1 MREMAAAEIRVLGP
15 VELVRGDDGALP
27 LAAKHRLLLAALV
40 VGQGRTRTVDELLES
55 VWSGSPPASARNL
68 VQVYV
73 SQLRKVLPDGIEIVT
88 GDGAYVLEL
97 APEQLD
103 SARFERLLSDCEA
116 ARRGDNPALA
126 ASLAKRALALW
137 RGRAFGDLG
146 YEEFAR
152 GEAERLEELRLVA
165 LEEHLDAR
173 IALGRHAEVAGKA
186 LALAAENPLR
196 ERAHE
201 LSMLA
206 LYRCGRQADALEHF
220 ASLRLRLREQLGL
233 EPGPGLRALQRRIL
247 QQDPS
252 LHPATQADQPAA
264 ALPVPPTPLVGRER
278 ELAELAALLARRDAR
293 LIVLTG
299 AGGSGK
305 TRLALEAA
313 RRAAG
318 SFANGVRLVELA
330 PVHDSALLVPT
341 IQHALGV
348 ADDADKEP
356 LEALVAALAPQELL
370 LVVDNAEHLRAGA
383 PSFARLAAAA
393 PRLTLLVTSRAVL
406 HVSGERVFPVPPLAQ
421 EDAVELFVQ
430 RARLLN
436 PGFARCEDN
445 DADLREICRRLD
457 GLPLAIELAAARIRT
472 LTPRALRE
480 RLARSLAVLTSGPRD
495 LPARQQTLRETIAWS
510 VDLLGEREREVFARL
525 AVFPGGATLKA
536 AETVCH
542 ADLDTLAALVDD
554 HLVLLLRN
562 DARGEPRFG
571 LLDTV
576 REFGLDLLGVERAQA
591 ELALAEYFARFVD
604 ELRLSEGT
612 QPEWRRGVEQLD
624 PDIDNVRNALA
635 TAEASGDAQLF
646 VRLAGGMWRYW
657 WVRGPSGEGLDW
669 TERALAADEGPP
681 TADGARAL
689 YGGAA
694 LAWSRGDLVRAKHLA
709 EAAISAAVDAG
720 SEWYELAAHTVLG
733 NVAHAGGDLA
743 TARRHHERS
752 LELKVQIGLEPLVE
766 KINLGA
772 VALESGEHEEAM
784 ALFEDVVYA
793 HRRDGNAVGIGMVL
807 LNIGRVHHELGDHD
821 ASRHAFEEA
830 RASFEEV
837 GFRSHVAY
845 ALQGLAAAEASE
857 KRFEEAARL
866 LGRARRELDDVGS
879 SERGSAPAMV
889 SWVTAQAQGALGHE
903 SFDAAYAAGREAG

>member
-1 MREMAAAEIRVLGP
+1 MLGP
-15 VELVRGDDGALP
+15 VELVGDDGQVA
-27 LAAKHRLLLAALV
+27 LAAKHRRLLAALAV
-40 VGQGRTRTVDELLES
+40 TDRRPLSVDELVEA
-55 VWSGSPPASARNL
+55 VWDGAAPPSARKL
-68 VQVYV
+68 IQVYV
-73 SQLRKVLPDGIEIVT
+73 SQLRSALPDGIRVET
-88 GDGAYVLEL
+88 RPAAYALEL
-97 APEQLD
+97 EPDALD
-103 SARFERLLSDCEA
+103 AAQFERLLTQATA
-116 ARRGDNPALA
+116 AGRDGNAALTV
-126 ASLAKRALALW
+126 SLVNRALELW
-137 RGRAFGDLG
+137 RGRAYGELA
-146 YEEFAR
+146 YEEHWR

-173 IALGRHAEVAGKA
+173 IALGHHSEVAGEA
-186 LALAAENPLR
+186 LALAEENPLR
-196 ERAHE
+196 ERVHE
-201 LSMLA
+201 LSLLA

-220 ASLRLRLREQLGL
+220 ASVRSRLREQLGL
-233 EPGPGLRALQRRIL
+233 EPGPALRELQRRIL

-252 LHPATQADQPAA
+252 LEPAAEVAQPAA
-264 ALPVPPTPLVGRER
+264 ALPVPPTLLVGRER
-278 ELAELAALLARRDAR
+278 ELAELAALLARREAR

-330 PVHDSALLVPT
+330 PLRDPALVVPT
-341 IQHALGV
+341 IRHALGI

-356 LEALVAALAPQELL
+356 LEALVAALASQELL
-370 LVVDNAEHLRAGA
+370 LVVDNAEHLRAAA
-383 PSFARLAAAA
+383 PSLARLAAAA
-393 PRLTLLVTSRAVL
+393 PRLTVLVTSRAVL
-406 HVSGERVFPVPPLAQ
+406 HVSGERVFPVSPLAQ

-436 PGFARCEDN
+436 PTFARSEDN
-445 DADLREICRRLD
+445 DAHVREICRRLD

-480 RLARSLAVLTSGPRD
+480 RLVRSLAVLTGGPRD

-510 VDLLGEREREVFARL
+510 VDLLGVRERKVFLRL
-525 AVFPGGATLKA
+525 AVFPAGATLEA

-542 ADLDTLAALVDD
+542 ADLDTLAALLDD
-554 HLVLLLRN
+554 HLLLLLRN

-571 LLDTV
+571 MLETV
-576 REFGLDLLGVERAQA
+576 REFGLDLLDVERAQA
-591 ELALAEYFARFVD
+591 ELALAEYFAQLVD
-604 ELRLSEGT
+604 ELRLSERP
-612 QPEWRRGVEQLD
+612 QQEWRRGVEQLD

-635 TAEASGDAQLF
+635 TAEASGDAELF

-657 WVRGPSGEGLDW
+657 WVRGPSSEGLEW
-669 TERALAADEGPP
+669 AERALAADEGPP
-681 TADGARAL
+681 TAARARAL

-694 LAWSRGDLVRAKHLA
+694 LAWSRGDLARAKHLA
-709 EAAISAAVDAG
+709 EAAVSVAVDAV

-743 TARRHHERS
+743 TARHHHERS
-752 LELKVQIGLEPLVE
+752 LELKVRIGLEPLVE

-784 ALFEDVVYA
+784 ALFEDVLDA

-807 LNIGRVHHELGDHD
+807 LNIGRVHHELGDHH
-821 ASRHAFEEA
+821 ASRLDFEEA
-830 RASFEEV
+830 RACFHEV

-857 KRFEEAARL
+857 KRFEQAARL

-879 SERGSAPAMV
+879 SEGGSAPAIV
-889 SWVTAQAQGALGHE
+889 AWVIAQARGALGRE
-903 SFDAAYAAGREAG
+903 AFEAAYALGGSEARKA